1 MSNLEVLEK
10 LVAGTSAAKEVIV
23 NFEDNDYP
31 FKLGKSWQ
39 NTLL

>member
-31 FKLGKSWQ
+31 FKLNFSS
-39 NTLL
+39 